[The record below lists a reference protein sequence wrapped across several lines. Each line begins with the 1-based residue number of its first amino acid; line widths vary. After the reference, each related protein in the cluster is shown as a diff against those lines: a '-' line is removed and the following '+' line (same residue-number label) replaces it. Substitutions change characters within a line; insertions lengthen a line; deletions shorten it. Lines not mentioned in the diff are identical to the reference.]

1 MSRWHRESCSTP
13 MIIIKQRLPTCES
26 CNSSPDLDAIV
37 SAQSAQRLAPSV
49 VPPDE
54 PSGQLNLWWPPCVPY
69 VSKTP
74 AAEVIGDGSSSG
86 SAPKAD
92 SLASGMHNSQYA
104 SCDYVY
110 SSQMQESQLR
120 LVRLASVD
128 DVDAPVH
135 VNLEIHDD
143 ERHPDYETVMEI
155 AHFVDQ
161 FTWASTGM
169 FSFKPKTAGRCYDT
183 FGRAEI
189 YEPSGL
195 MPFVLTNGTLANEKN
210 RSQRWD

>member
-1 MSRWHRESCSTP
+1 MKDTP
-13 MIIIKQRLPTCES
+13 ITK
-26 CNSSPDLDAIV
+26 
-37 SAQSAQRLAPSV
+37 PS
-49 VPPDE
+49 
-54 PSGQLNLWWPPCVPY
+54 L
-69 VSKTP
+69 TP
-74 AAEVIGDGSSSG
+74 GVE
-86 SAPKAD
+86 K
-92 SLASGMHNSQYA
+92 
-104 SCDYVY
+104 
-110 SSQMQESQLR
+110 
-120 LVRLASVD
+120 
-128 DVDAPVH
+128 
-135 VNLEIHDD
+135 
-143 ERHPDYETVMEI
+143 MEI